1 MNNKNLST
9 NPQAVGSAA
18 GIAGGKRGGTSIFAC
33 SLTLLLENF
42 KLYWYIPLLSFVA
55 YFFGGIFPIITHR
68 ENIDDYSGF
77 LTNSFANYNVV
88 YLPLLVFVPLIA
100 SVTVMNFYHRQ
111 DRAIALHSQPL
122 PKSRIFN
129 SQILSG
135 WLMCALPLLLTALL
149 YLCFMTE
156 CNVYT
161 VTEYDNFYSGSPAA
175 QSVNIYT
182 AANIA
187 RWFGSTTAMMTFF
200 YGLYTLAGALVG
212 TGIMQVLLS
221 GVFFGACPMLLF
233 IAQGYCQEF
242 LRGYSGMSQT
252 AENLMLGANPAVQ
265 IISKFG
271 EMLSLKLCLIYLAA
285 GVLAL
290 VLARLA
296 YGKAKLEKV
305 GDSMMFRTLEEL
317 ITWLISF
324 VGATACG
331 MIFYFLLSETLPTL
345 LLGVF
350 VGLLATYFVVKI
362 IIAKSVKVFTKRNL
376 ISLSIA
382 ALICLLFLAVTVFD
396 LTGYHKRV
404 PAENRIA
411 GVYAMELSPNSSG
424 AYYGLPA
431 ALRTENQLIT
441 DPVAIEK
448 VRKLHKLCV
457 ELSKNEMQLSALRQ
471 SGILKPEAFPDGKIP
486 EIYKNSTD
494 NAGNLI
500 ADSMSYITCRFH
512 YQLKNGKSFKRS
524 FTCFLTDEAAELI
537 TELQAMPVYQ
547 DTLTIGDKLKT
558 LDILS
563 ISANVERYYTK
574 DDTVDTEDPT
584 VGETYDADAMQT
596 QTSTI
601 EQKNTASAPEV
612 MYQDSDYDSFLLS
625 NKDAEKVYGLIEAMD
640 QDIREQNFYQNFLT
654 YRLREDQYT
663 LGYIDVSFTT
673 QTSLDRES
681 FNQNPGSWDSPM
693 PLAASRTSVTN
704 LPAGNHYSFGFD
716 ISKSDK
722 HTLAYLA
729 DLGYSIGYGN

>member
-33 SLTLLLENF
+33 SLPLLLENF

-68 ENIDDYSGF
+68 ENIDDYSDF
-77 LTNSFANYNVV
+77 LTNSFANYNVA

-100 SVTVMNFYHRQ
+100 SVAVMNFYHRQ

-122 PKSRIFN
+122 SKSRIFN

-135 WLMCALPLLLTALL
+135 WLMCELPLLLTALL

-156 CNVYT
+156 CNNTIY
-161 VTEYDNFYSGSPAA
+161 EYSSISANNPEVGSIN
-175 QSVNIYT
+175 VYT

-187 RWFGSTTAMMTFF
+187 RWLGSTTAMMTFF

-265 IISKFG
+265 IFSKFG
-271 EMLSLKLCLIYLAA
+271 EMLSLRLCLIYLAA

-376 ISLSIA
+376 ISLGIA

-404 PAENRIA
+404 PAENRIT
-411 GVYAMELSPNSSG
+411 GVYAMDIYPNSSG
-424 AYYGLPA
+424 VYYALPA

-448 VRKLHKLCV
+448 VRKLHKLCAD
-457 ELSKNEMQLSALRQ
+457 LSKNEMQLTALRQ

-500 ADSMSYITCRFH
+500 ADSTSSITCRFH
-512 YQLKNGKSFKRS
+512 YQLQNGKSFKRS

-547 DTLTIGDKLKT
+547 DTLTIGDKLKA

-574 DDTVDTEDPT
+574 DDTVETEDPT
-584 VGETYDADAMQT
+584 VGKEYDADAL
-596 QTSTI
+596 
-601 EQKNTASAPEV
+601 EN
-612 MYQDSDYDSFLLS
+612 MYQDSEYDSFLLS
-625 NKDAEKVYGLIEAMD
+625 NKDAEKIYGLIEAMD
-640 QDIREQNFYQNFLT
+640 QDIREQNFYQDFLT
-654 YRLREDQYT
+654 YRLREDRYT
-663 LGYIDVSFTT
+663 LGYVDVSFTT

-681 FNQNPGSWDSPM
+681 FNQNIGSWDGPM
-693 PLAASRTSVTN
+693 PLAASRTSETN
-704 LPAGNHYSFGFD
+704 LPADNHYSFGFN